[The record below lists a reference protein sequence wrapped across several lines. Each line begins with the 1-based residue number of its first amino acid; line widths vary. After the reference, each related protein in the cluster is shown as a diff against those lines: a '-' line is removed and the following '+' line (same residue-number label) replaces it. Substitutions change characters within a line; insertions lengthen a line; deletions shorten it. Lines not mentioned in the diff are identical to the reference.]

1 MSGYFSKGNDLRD
14 HWFKAG
20 RTEVGTTLLV
30 VGAVLIS
37 WIVDVLVTMSTGGTG
52 LAELF
57 MFTPHQVL
65 NGEVWRVVSWP
76 LANQI
81 SIWDVLNLFFFYIF
95 GTELEV
101 QIGKARMARLLVG
114 IWAALTV
121 AATIVGLGL
130 NSWAALAGIG
140 MVQFIVLLLWIAE
153 YPRRPF
159 FFGIPAWLIGAVLVG
174 VQALQM
180 LAGRNILGLLEM
192 ALAFV
197 LVALIARRLGLLRD
211 YDWIPRLASAS
222 RPAKPGRTTRAAK
235 EQAKR
240 QASRAK
246 DDARLDELLD
256 LISEK
261 GMESLSAAQRRELMK
276 LRNRR

>member
-1 MSGYFSKGNDLRD
+1 MGNDLRD

-30 VGAVLIS
+30 VGAVLVS
-37 WIVDVLVTMSTGGTG
+37 WIVDVLVRMSTGGSG
-52 LAELF
+52 LAELL
-57 MFTPHQVL
+57 MFTPQQVMA
-65 NGEVWRVVSWP
+65 GEVWRVVSWP

-81 SIWDVLNLFFFYIF
+81 SIWDVLNLFFFYLF
-95 GTELEV
+95 GTELEA
-101 QIGKARMARLLVG
+101 QLGKARMARLLAG

-130 NSWAALAGIG
+130 NSWAMLAGIG

-159 FFGIPAWLIGAVLVG
+159 FFGIPAWVIGAVLVG

-197 LVALIARRLGLLRD
+197 LVALLARRLGLLRD
-211 YDWIPRLASAS
+211 YAWIPGQEAAA
-222 RPAKPGRTTRAAK
+222 RPAKPGKPTRAAK

-240 QASRAK
+240 QAARAK

-256 LISEK
+256 LISAK
-261 GMESLSAAQRRELMK
+261 GMDSLSPAQRRELMK